1 MDGERDGA
9 SGEQGGKRSVAFFAP
24 RRPKRAPRDGGASGD
39 VPFRSE
45 ILTVALLAA
54 TSAVVVWALMK
65 VGDATLSL
73 AALVGAAVTLDLL
86 AGDVLRAGRR
96 VVAPGLVICV
106 AAFVVL
112 GTPAA
117 VLVGVAR
124 GLIRVLSPRP
134 LPLPEASSIVAT
146 AVMGPLFGGLAA
158 DAAHKMIAAQW
169 IGPAAYIAAA
179 YVIEAGAAMLLMSR
193 ISRPSLRLGFEQ
205 TFGWTMFH
213 FALLGALGAWLGFDL
228 TAGHWTALAYFAVP
242 IVVIRHGFDL
252 FNSRSEQY
260 VAAL

>member
-1 MDGERDGA
+1 MDGEREA
-9 SGEQGGKRSVAFFAP
+9 PLEQQDGKRSVAFFAP

-45 ILTVALLAA
+45 ILTIAMLAA
-54 TSAVVVWALMK
+54 TSAVVVWALMA
-65 VGDATLSL
+65 VGDATLRL

-117 VLVGVAR
+117 VLVGLAR

-134 LPLPEASSIVAT
+134 LPLPEASSIIAT
-146 AVMGPLFGGLAA
+146 AVVGPLFGGLAA
-158 DAAHKMIAAQW
+158 DAAHRAVDAYW
-169 IGPAAYIAAA
+169 IGPAAYLAAA
-179 YVIEAGAAMLLMSR
+179 YTIEAGAAMLLLSR
-193 ISRPSLRLGFEQ
+193 ISRPSLRLSFEQ
-205 TFGWTMFH
+205 TFGWTMLH
-213 FALLGALGAWLGFDL
+213 FAALGALGAWLGTDL
-228 TAGHWTALAYFAVP
+228 AAGRWISLAYFAVP
-242 IVVIRHGFDL
+242 IIVIRHGFDV
-252 FNSRSEQY
+252 FN
-260 VAAL
+260 A